1 MPSSAQ
7 ISAPTLTKRRVGLAG
22 VAAFIGCAACCAM
35 PLLAA
40 AGLSS
45 GIASALP
52 AVFRPGHELL
62 VGGGVFVLA
71 LGATAVWSRLRGP
84 GEPGCRSSCK
94 LDGSC
99 CDRGTARSA
108 T

>member
-1 MPSSAQ
+1 MASSPQ
-7 ISAPTLTKRRVGLAG
+7 ISAPHLTKRRIGLAA
-22 VAAFIGCAACCAM
+22 VAAFVGCVACCAM

-40 AGLSS
+40 AGLSG
-45 GIASALP
+45 GIASALS

-71 LGATAVWSRLRGP
+71 LGATAVWSRLKGRAQRGC
-84 GEPGCRSSCK
+84 GTSCK

-108 T
+108 S

>member
-1 MPSSAQ
+1 MASSPQ
-7 ISAPTLTKRRVGLAG
+7 ISAPTLTKRRVGLAA

-40 AGLSS
+40 AGFSS
-45 GIASALP
+45 GIASALS

-62 VGGGVFVLA
+62 VGGAVFVLA
-71 LGATAVWSRLRGP
+71 LGGTAVWSRMAGRGQ
-84 GEPGCRSSCK
+84 PGCGSSCK

-99 CDRGTARSA
+99 CDRGAARSA
-108 T
+108 S